1 MKLVM
6 NLCLAAQLTIP
17 CAVVAQD
24 NHLEHVTNIEHEQ
37 VAGFNLDYP
46 PTKPKVAFAVFRNT
60 ACRKVISD
68 ADATAAVLTIAQD
81 AWLGPLG
88 YMISYGTD
96 RDQYSSVLGRFDLY
110 CVGGEESGKAEQ
122 IVAIFANAILPG
134 SGYGSQ
140 SLDAYGLHRNGP
152 TWEIRFPVDVS
163 HLALPGTDH
172 YQFLGLL
179 QSSEKPWAF
188 AVFFGEPAHS
198 NTAVF
203 DLGGREV
210 YVGTRSSP
218 MLVRENRDAVLY
230 VLATERVPS
239 PDTGSPELW
248 ADLKRMRQ
256 MEPMSR
262 THRADV
268 LRRVSESGAKVIE
281 SVVYRFP
288 SPDDDLPE
296 DAVKFQKDVE
306 ERFKVFRERGVTIEV
321 PQ

>member
-1 MKLVM
+1 MKTAM

-17 CAVVAQD
+17 CVVLAQD
-24 NHLEHVTNIEHEQ
+24 NFLEHVTNIEHEE

-46 PTKPKVAFAVFRNT
+46 PTTPNVAFAVFRNT
-60 ACRKVISD
+60 ACREVISD

-96 RDQYSSVLGRFDLY
+96 RDRFPSALGRFDLF

-122 IVAIFANAILPG
+122 IVAIFANAIPPG

-152 TWEIRFPVDVS
+152 TWEIRFPVDMS

-172 YQFLGLL
+172 YQFLGFLE
-179 QSSEKPWAF
+179 SSEKPWAF
-188 AVFFGEPAHS
+188 TMFFGEPAGS

-210 YVGTRSSP
+210 YVGERSSP
-218 MLVRENRDAVLY
+218 MLVRENGDAVLY
-230 VLATERVPS
+230 VLATESVPS
-239 PDTGSPELW
+239 PEAGSPELW

-256 MEPMSR
+256 MESMSA
-262 THRADV
+262 THRAGV

-281 SVVYRFP
+281 SVVYRVP
-288 SPDDDLPE
+288 SPDGDLPVE
-296 DAVKFQKDVE
+296 ADKLRSDVG
-306 ERFKVFRERGVTIEV
+306 ERFRVFRERGVTIEA
-321 PQ
+321 PR